1 MLTKTQKFGAMAALI
16 STIFI
21 STYSTFSKVLLE
33 HFSTYSLA
41 AMAQMF
47 SVVTLLIFFGAFSEF
62 KNLQKLSYKQ
72 VWALIM
78 VGLFSAVI
86 QPLFLFQGLL
96 KTNAINGVLISRTQM
111 VIVGII
117 SALWLRERV
126 TGQQIVGTIVML
138 SGAYFIATKGLTVP
152 MQLGNGDTLLLVAAF
167 FGALS
172 TNVFKMY
179 LSDVS
184 PHLVV
189 LMRNVFG
196 VVLNLTIVPVIFGFQ
211 HSFAELAHKEVFFTA
226 LAFTLIAIVG
236 AQYLWYKSVEMIPA
250 NAASTIGMTSPF
262 FGVLVAVTVLGES
275 LAYFHMIGGLL
286 IIIGLIYST
295 LHRHTHEHHKRHLTV
310 KNWMH

>member
-1 MLTKTQKFGAMAALI
+1 MTKAQKYGSIAALV

-41 AMAQMF
+41 ALAQLF
-47 SVVTLLIFFGAFSEF
+47 SVFTLLIFFGAVTEF
-62 KNLQKLSYKQ
+62 KNLGKLSYKE
-72 VWALIM
+72 VWALVA
-78 VGLFSAVI
+78 VGLLSAVI

-96 KTNAINGVLISRTQM
+96 KTPAINGVLISRTQM

-126 TGQQIVGTIVML
+126 SGNQIVGTIVML
-138 SGAYFIATKGLTVP
+138 SGAYFIATKGLSV
-152 MQLGNGDTLLLVAAF
+152 QLSLGSGDTLLLGAAF

-196 VVLNLTIVPVIFGFQ
+196 VVLNLTLVPYVFGFQ
-211 HSFAELAHKEVFFTA
+211 HSFSNLVHYDVFFTA
-226 LAFTLIAIVG
+226 LFFTLVAIIG

-262 FGVLVAVTVLGES
+262 FGVLVAVIVLGERLS
-275 LAYFHMIGGLL
+275 YFHMVGGIL
-286 IIIGLIYST
+286 IVIGLIYST
-295 LHRHTHEHHKRHLTV
+295 LHRHTHTHHKKHLTV